1 MLKKICLGLMV
12 VSSLFTMNV
21 NAKNLICIDVGNFKG
36 SIMSA
41 DRNYVPM
48 QDGMTDVKLTF
59 AIDPEQSTVD
69 FNDGNP
75 IKLTKITSTIFERTV
90 LLPENKGTILTLWS
104 LSPKDKKVFFNE
116 NKIGEN
122 GSVKSFVGDII
133 SYNQAEKCDMD
144 RDAIK
149 NKGT

>member
-1 MLKKICLGLMV
+1 MLKKICLSFIIM
-12 VSSLFTMNV
+12 SSFVTMGAY
-21 NAKNLICIDVGNFKG
+21 AKDIVCVQVGNFKG
-36 SIMSA
+36 SIMTA

-48 QDGMTDVKLTF
+48 QDGMKDVKLMF
-59 AIDPEQSTVD
+59 AIDPESNTVE

-75 IKLTKITSTIFERTV
+75 IKLTKITSTIFERTL

-122 GSVKSFVGDII
+122 GSVKSFVGDIL
-133 SYNQAEKCDMD
+133 SYKQSEKCEME
-144 RDAIK
+144 RTPQK
-149 NKGT
+149 